1 MNLGGTVE
9 GEGEVGRV
17 RRVQFTA
24 NQGQEWTGIRTT
36 TQERD
41 FQVSKKGLTG
51 VQTDKGKKW
60 GLVIKRELLRGCKH
74 MPQCIYCAN
83 KRLCLGY
90 K

>member
-1 MNLGGTVE
+1 MNFRGTVE

-41 FQVSKKGLTG
+41 PSK
-51 VQTDKGKKW
+51 
-60 GLVIKRELLRGCKH
+60 
-74 MPQCIYCAN
+74 
-83 KRLCLGY
+83 
-90 K
+90 